1 MLKDSKWGKQIIS
14 LQDDEGKWGIFH
26 SMSQPTTTDCFTTE
40 QALRRLERLGA
51 TKDDAC
57 ICKAIRYMES
67 CLKGER
73 TIPDYQERNMT
84 GICLRLSMCT
94 GWLECTGTAVYSGIR

>member
-84 GICLRLSMCT
+84 GICLL
-94 GWLECTGTAVYSGIR
+94 I